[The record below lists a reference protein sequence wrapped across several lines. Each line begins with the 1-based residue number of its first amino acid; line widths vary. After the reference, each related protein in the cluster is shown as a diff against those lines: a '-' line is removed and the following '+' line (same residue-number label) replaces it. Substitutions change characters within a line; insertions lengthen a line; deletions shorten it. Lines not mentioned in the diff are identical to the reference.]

1 MDNVPKKVIVLGCS
15 FSDYTGSPDATYGAL
30 LADYFKAEYIDL
42 AAGCGSNERSSRLL
56 LTGIRKNKI
65 NSDDLV
71 IIQYTNPLRKEF
83 VTNQSDFAWP
93 DIKREIRDYYKPLD
107 RSNFNE
113 DLPTIPLQEAYNQE
127 FDMIKFKF
135 DSYTFQSNKVLKEF
149 MENFTRFF
157 LSIEFEE
164 ELAHNLHLSLTSTL
178 HSYKIP
184 TVFLRTDYI
193 NPTISQENF
202 EKMLF
207 PGQISIN
214 LLDFLGDDKSNPE
227 YWLDGAHINTEGHK
241 KVFETIKSHI

>member
-1 MDNVPKKVIVLGCS
+1 MHNVPKKVIVLGCS

-56 LTGIRKNKI
+56 LTGIRENRI
-65 NSDDLV
+65 SSNDLV

-83 VTNQSDFAWP
+83 VTNQYKFFWSDE
-93 DIKREIRDYYKPLD
+93 KREVRDYYTPLD
-107 RSNFNE
+107 RSNFKE
-113 DLPTIPLQEAYNQE
+113 SLPTIPLQEPYNKE

-135 DSYTFQSNKVLKEF
+135 DSYTFQNNKILKEF
-149 MENFTRFF
+149 MENFTKFF

-193 NPTISQENF
+193 NPSIKQEDF

-214 LLDFLGDDKSNPE
+214 LLDFLGNIESNPE
-227 YWLDGAHINTEGHK
+227 FWIDGAHISTEGHK